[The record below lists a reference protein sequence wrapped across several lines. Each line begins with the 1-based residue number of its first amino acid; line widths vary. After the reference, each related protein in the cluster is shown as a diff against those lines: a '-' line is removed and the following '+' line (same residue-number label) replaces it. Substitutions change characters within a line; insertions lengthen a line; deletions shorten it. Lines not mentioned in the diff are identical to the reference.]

1 MYDCFI
7 KKDTLRA
14 PDFQLHPPGKPPSCI
29 PGPRYRHP
37 GMGGL
42 CALSISAADD
52 LLRHRDGAFWDIYT
66 DVI

>member
-14 PDFQLHPPGKPPSCI
+14 PDFQLHPPAKPHLPWPAI
-29 PGPRYRHP
+29 VQGWPA
-37 GMGGL
+37 GL